1 MDTARTHNVVGK
13 VIQVQTSYLQFPLAA
28 ANAVVLLAVETAI
41 LGRAPTWLFGLKLA
55 GMGVNIDK
63 LTKEQEKYLASWEMG
78 T

>member
-1 MDTARTHNVVGK
+1 MLRARASPPDN
-13 VIQVQTSYLQFPLAA
+13 QLAVDA
-28 ANAVVLLAVETAI
+28 ANEPAMVRFNYSADGLMVGLEHFANANEIGAVWA
-41 LGRAPTWLFGLKLA
+41 LA